1 MSAESRPAAAPVVP
15 TAGGAALSLLTLGA
29 ALFAVAVPLTFPAG
43 KGPTGLDS
51 WLSERLPGRAALY
64 EALAFP
70 GTAAAVLSL
79 MVAAALWFARRR
91 LWWRAGFVLL
101 APEFA
106 VVLNTWV
113 LKPLWDRPLHDYL
126 AYPSGHTVHLVAA
139 VTAIALAAEHRGL
152 RIAAVGVTAV
162 VLAGVTVGM
171 VGLGYHYATDV
182 VGGAA
187 AAVALVAVLY
197 IPVRRMPV
205 RAGSGAP
212 REPGDPAVSRRSAA
226 P

>member
-1 MSAESRPAAAPVVP
+1 MSAESPSAGPPVVR
-15 TAGGAALSLLTLGA
+15 TAGGAALSLLALSA
-29 ALFAVAVPLTFPAG
+29 ALLTVVVPLTFPAG

-51 WLSERLPGRAALY
+51 WLAARLPDRADLY
-64 EALAFP
+64 EMLAFP
-70 GTAAAVLSL
+70 GTAWAVLPL
-79 MVAAALWFARRR
+79 LAAAALWFARRR

-106 VVLNTWV
+106 VVVNTWV

-139 VTAIALAAEHRGL
+139 VTAVALAADHRGF
-152 RIAAVGVTAV
+152 RVAAVGVGAV

-171 VGLGYHYATDV
+171 VGLGYHYVTDV

-197 IPVRRMPV
+197 IPVRRYLPV
-205 RAGSGAP
+205 RRIALRADGTP
-212 REPGDPAVSRRSAA
+212 RAPGDPAVQ